1 MNFWKT
7 NHSILGQLSGYG
19 AGLAAWL
26 DLAKDIIGLVGVT
39 AGAALSIWALVEKF
53 RNKDNE

>member
-1 MNFWKT
+1 MEFWK
-7 NHSILGQLSGYG
+7 NNYSLLGQLSGYG
-19 AGLAAWL
+19 AGFAAWL

-53 RNKDNE
+53 RNQEK

>member
-1 MNFWKT
+1 MDFWK
-7 NHSILGQLSGYG
+7 NNYSLLGQLSGYG
-19 AGLAAWL
+19 AGFAAWL

-53 RNKDNE
+53 KNQEK